1 MGESTMIE
9 TKGSLLI
16 RVVDE
21 DVGAGSGGIVGSGR

>member
-9 TKGSLLI
+9 TKGSLLT

-21 DVGAGSGGIVGSGR
+21 DVGVDSGGIVGSG